1 MGSSVEAM
9 TYEQKQIFQSLI
21 DEAYDQFVG
30 IVAEGRNMEDA
41 KVRQL
46 ADGRIFT
53 AAQALENGLV
63 DQIGTYEE
71 AVADMKETYGLQN
84 CAVEEFYKEETFD
97 IFSLLGE
104 ASLNGDV
111 PDADLI
117 EQLME
122 LDGKVQVSYICQ
134 VSK

>member
-1 MGSSVEAM
+1 M

-21 DEAYDQFVG
+21 DEAYDQFVE
-30 IVAEGRNMEDA
+30 IVAEGRNMEDT

-53 AAQALENGLV
+53 AAQALENGLI
-63 DQIGTYEE
+63 DRIGTYEE

-84 CAVEEFYKEETFD
+84 CAVEEFYKEAPFD